1 MTTATAPYIC
11 EIRIP
16 TYKRPDMLERAIGQ
30 LAAQTVL
37 KNGARLHG
45 VIFDD
50 SPAQEGRAIVRKHE
64 DRHPGLTLSYRPNRE
79 NLGISRNLGQCFR
92 TAAYEPSDH
101 VFCLEDDNS
110 VFPGF
115 IAANIRLL
123 EETGTAIAIR
133 NQYIETTDNEID
145 HTRTTMPDA
154 WATDS
159 AGVGVLQPTDL
170 LTCLFTNLGISN
182 GALFWRSDA
191 ASELMIGEDCADP
204 VLIEYLRPFAIREP
218 VAFANT
224 PLGAWRDNE
233 KESFRILA
241 NRMQD
246 RLTNYRGLKAISALR
261 RAALAAIADNDRAA
275 LYERAAECRWG
286 TIDRAYAH
294 ALIPARPRVTGMA
307 ALARHWAKGLAC
319 HALPAAQIGE
329 RSAGIVRAQLAWLA
343 NGLKAGQ
350 S

>member
-1 MTTATAPYIC
+1 MTTPTTPYLC

-16 TYKRPDMLERAIGQ
+16 TFKRPDMLERAIGQ
-30 LAAQTVL
+30 LADQTVV
-37 KNGARLHG
+37 KDGMSLHV

-50 SPAQEGRAIVRKHE
+50 SPAQEGRMIFRKLE
-64 DRHPGLTLSYRPNRE
+64 ESHPGLTLSYRPNRE

-92 TAAYEPSDH
+92 TEAYEPSEY

-115 IAANIRLL
+115 IAANIKLL
-123 EETGTAIAIR
+123 EDTGTAILIR
-133 NQYIETTDNEID
+133 NQYIETTDDEID

-154 WATDS
+154 WVD
-159 AGVGVLQPTDL
+159 GVLEPVDL

-191 ASELMIGEDCADP
+191 QSELMIGEDCSDP

-233 KESFRILA
+233 KESFRIIA

-261 RAALAAIADNDRAA
+261 REALAVMADNDRAA
-275 LYERAAECRWG
+275 LFERSAETRWG

-294 ALIPARPRVTGMA
+294 ALIAARPRVTGMTT
-307 ALARHWAKGLAC
+307 LARHWAKGLAC
-319 HALPAAQIGE
+319 HALPAAEIGQ
-329 RSAGIVRAQLAWLA
+329 RSAGIVRAQLAWLQ
-343 NGLKAGQ
+343 NQ
-350 S
+350 H